1 MIMMMA
7 VLKAMIMMS
16 LVIMLVA
23 IMVTGSK
30 IMFIVVNCCGHGYA
44 CPQSSRLAEPLWTDR
59 GLESETG
66 TFKIISTGKKNTG
79 EK

>member
-1 MIMMMA
+1 
-7 VLKAMIMMS
+7 
-16 LVIMLVA
+16 
-23 IMVTGSK
+23 MVTGSK

-66 TFKIISTGKKNTG
+66 TFKIISTGEKNTG